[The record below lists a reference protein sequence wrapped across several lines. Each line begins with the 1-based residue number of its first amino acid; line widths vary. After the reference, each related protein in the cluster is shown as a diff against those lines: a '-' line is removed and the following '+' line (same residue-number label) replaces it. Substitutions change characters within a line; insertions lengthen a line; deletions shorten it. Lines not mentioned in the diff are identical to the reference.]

1 MFHRKTK
8 RQTQWK
14 CLFYE
19 HKETS
24 GWMAWRALSAPVYCS
39 STANKCKMQQCCF
52 VFDIASCVFCWYKTS
67 PQSTSKP
74 YFYLNLQN
82 DATVSGYEEICLL
95 NISKWIHGQENFQ
108 LPREIHSHC
117 GLTGGIRFLFEL
129 FDLLNYYTKS
139 SKPDENK
146 TDISN
151 RYERHRPPVWNPGDS
166 WVKNEKMS
174 EWSGLQAQPSLGL
187 RGTADDPHHHSPVR
201 VMGVGEWLHIDLL
214 FFP

>member
-8 RQTQWK
+8 RQTLWK

-52 VFDIASCVFCWYKTS
+52 VFDITSCVFCWYKTS
-67 PQSTSKP
+67 LQSTSKP

-95 NISKWIHGQENFQ
+95 NISKWIHGHF
-108 LPREIHSHC
+108 
-117 GLTGGIRFLFEL
+117 LTAKRNSQSLWTDWWNQIPLWAVWPIEL
-129 FDLLNYYTKS
+129 
-139 SKPDENK
+139 
-146 TDISN
+146 
-151 RYERHRPPVWNPGDS
+151 
-166 WVKNEKMS
+166 
-174 EWSGLQAQPSLGL
+174 
-187 RGTADDPHHHSPVR
+187 
-201 VMGVGEWLHIDLL
+201 LHKVIKARWKQN
-214 FFP
+214 